1 MKPCM
6 EPPMLMP
13 DLGGLHT
20 FAFRHQPSTFTA
32 MNSARL
38 GRWRLS
44 VHPIRACGFLIA
56 TGTAGGLL
64 YPVG

>member
-1 MKPCM
+1 
-6 EPPMLMP
+6 MLMP

-44 VHPIRACGFLIA
+44 VHPIRAVRILDRQQ
-56 TGTAGGLL
+56 GTAGGLL